1 MMSLRDPTS
10 DQQSTTLIIAQP
22 CTYNRKKALKQDD
35 YVIVDDTIMTI
46 KLSWSKVVIKN
57 LKRIFKKQHWLVLI
71 DRPPLLF
78 FAF

>member
-1 MMSLRDPTS
+1 MSLRDPTS

-46 KLSWSKVVIKN
+46 KLS
-57 LKRIFKKQHWLVLI
+57 
-71 DRPPLLF
+71 
-78 FAF
+78 